1 VADNSWGDW
10 LMLAVTIGVSVFFLY
25 STFNPKWMMEHWT
38 PARWVNARLGER
50 GARIFFLCVA
60 LALAALAI
68 VEAIRF
74 KSSRAIGSATVLDH
88 G

>member
-1 VADNSWGDW
+1 VAGNSLGDW
-10 LMLAVTIGVSVFFLY
+10 LMLVVTIGVSVFFFY
-25 STFNPKWMMEHWT
+25 STFNPKWMLEHWT
-38 PARWVNARLGER
+38 PARWVNARVGER
-50 GARIFFLCVA
+50 GVRIFFLSVA

-74 KSSRAIGSATVLDH
+74 NSSRAIGYATVLDQ

>member
-1 VADNSWGDW
+1 MEDNSLGDW
-10 LMLAVTIGVSVFFLY
+10 LMLVVTLGVSVFFFY
-25 STFNPKWMMEHWT
+25 STFYPKWLLEHWT
-38 PARWVNARLGER
+38 PARWVNTRVGER
-50 GARIFFLCVA
+50 GARIFFLCLA

-74 KSSRAIGSATVLDH
+74 KSHRAMGSATVLDH